1 MHCGVTLSYQFL
13 PYLPSWVPVTKTR
26 GGTPIPYPLAPDRE
40 SCRVSQSSIDF
51 MACQS
56 LPCPVD
62 SIAQC
67 GISLPQEVGG
77 AAPSPASCSNYATGS
92 WTELGSDG
100 RCLFLSG
107 LLHQH
112 SSLQPLA

>member
-1 MHCGVTLSYQFL
+1 MFRRLYLALRAHSGAFSMAYRATRGSCLARGEMHCGVTLSYQFL
-13 PYLPSWVPVTKTR
+13 PYLPSWVPVTKTH
-26 GGTPIPYPLAPDRE
+26 GSTPIPYPLAPDRE
-40 SCRVSQSSIDF
+40 SCRVSQSPIDF

-77 AAPSPASCSNYATGS
+77 STLPS
-92 WTELGSDG
+92 
-100 RCLFLSG
+100 
-107 LLHQH
+107 LL
-112 SSLQPLA
+112 L